1 MNSNIVVVKGDGIG
15 PETASEAMR
24 ILAVIGKR
32 FGHSFT
38 FEEYEAGGCAI
49 DDFGTCLPDDTLA
62 ACLIADCVLFG
73 AVGGPK
79 WDLLEQHLRPE
90 RALLTLR
97 GKMGL
102 YANLRPIRMFPQLY
116 HASPLIPQVAVQG
129 IDLMLVRELTGGI
142 YFGNHSI
149 TEKNGKAFASDL
161 MSYSE
166 SEIERIARTA
176 FEMAKKRHGRVVS
189 VDKSDVLACSR
200 LWKEVVHRVARSEY
214 PSIQLTDMLADGI
227 AMQLMRN
234 PWQFDVILTENMLG
248 DVLSGEACMLTG
260 SIGMIPSASLGDG
273 TVGIYE
279 PIHGSAPDIA
289 GQNIANPIGAIL
301 STAMMLRSSFGLLS
315 EAEAVETGVNKVLD
329 DGYRTVDIISPGCTP
344 VSCSKMGEL
353 IAAAI
358 LSTQMYRKITR
369 SLPGASA
376 RPFAAPA
383 KRTVK
388 NKAAAD

>member
-1 MNSNIVVVKGDGIG
+1 MNAKIVVIKGDGIG
-15 PETASEAMR
+15 PETVSEAMR
-24 ILAVIGKR
+24 ALAVIGKR
-32 FGHSFT
+32 FGHAFQLQ
-38 FEEYEAGGCAI
+38 EYEAGGCAI
-49 DDFGTCLPDDTLA
+49 DHSGSCLPDDTLA
-62 ACLIADCVLFG
+62 ACLVADCVLFG

-79 WDLLEQHLRPE
+79 WDSLPQHLVPE
-90 RALLTLR
+90 RALLTMR
-97 GKMGL
+97 DKMGL
-102 YANLRPIRMFPQLY
+102 YANLRPIKMFPQLY
-116 HASPLIPQVAVQG
+116 HASPLLPQVAAQG

-142 YFGNHSI
+142 YFGSHDIVLRGGQSV
-149 TEKNGKAFASDL
+149 ASDL

-189 VDKSDVLACSR
+189 VDKSDVLSCSR
-200 LWKEVVHRVARSEY
+200 LWKEVVHRIARDEY
-214 PSIQLTDMLADGI
+214 PSIQLTDMLADSI

-234 PWQFDVILTENMLG
+234 PWQFDVVLTENMLG

-301 STAMMLRSSFGLLS
+301 SIAMMLRSSFGLLA
-315 EAEAVETGVNKVLD
+315 EAEAIEAGVNRVLD
-329 DGYRTVDIISPGCTP
+329 DGYRTVDIMSAGCVP

-353 IAAAI
+353 IAGAI
-358 LSTQMYRKITR
+358 LSSQMYRKIAST
-369 SLPGASA
+369 LPQPSVQGS
-376 RPFAAPA
+376 
-383 KRTVK
+383 KK
-388 NKAAAD
+388 SKKAEDFF